1 MNQAQM
7 MQQLRKMQQEMAR
20 VQEELANTVIEGS
33 ASGGLVTVGISG
45 EFQVK
50 KIAIKPEAVD
60 PEDVETLEDLVM
72 VAMND
77 ALGKVQ
83 EISSKKMGAL
93 TGGMRIPGLM

>member
-1 MNQAQM
+1 M

-77 ALGKVQ
+77 ALGRVQ